1 MERKKLGE
9 MGEKIAAEFL
19 KRQGYNI
26 LHQNYRCRFGEID
39 IVAKDNSS
47 YVFIEVKTR
56 RGLEYG
62 RPIEAINKVKIN
74 RMLKTLQ
81 FYLKQYKIYNSNIR
95 VDAMEIIVNN
105 SKNIEIN
112 HIKNIIG

>member
-1 MERKKLGE
+1 MKRKKLGE